1 MNFPNPRAHDRMRT
15 DAAGPLA
22 APTFA
27 AENLNGHSQ
36 LGGIRV
42 ALYMVEKVV
51 DGVMLVDL
59 RGVIT
64 LGTET
69 EALRSKLKELLHAGQ
84 HRIILN
90 LGEVT
95 YVDSVGLSTLVVGYT
110 SARNA
115 GGNLKLIHLPRG
127 VQQLLQIT
135 RLSTVF
141 EIYED
146 LASAVKSFPSED
158 LQEQAS

>member
-1 MNFPNPRAHDRMRT
+1 M
-15 DAAGPLA
+15 
-22 APTFA
+22 
-27 AENLNGHSQ
+27 
-36 LGGIRV
+36 GI
-42 ALYMVEKVV
+42 YMVEKVV

-59 RGVIT
+59 RGRIT
-64 LGTET
+64 LGPET
-69 EALRSKLKELLHAGQ
+69 EAVRSKLRQLLNAGQ

-95 YVDSVGLSTLVVGYT
+95 YLDSVGLSTLVAGFT
-110 SARNA
+110 SARNV
-115 GGNLKLIHLPRG
+115 GGDLKLLHLPRG

-146 LASAVKSFPSED
+146 LATAVQSFNSED
-158 LQEQAS
+158 L